1 MRTRRGP
8 QPGSRPDGQISAL
21 RRTLGDSAD
30 APRLLHTIRGVGFM
44 LDAPPDP
51 PKTRIYTRSVP
62 RP

>member
-44 LDAPPDP
+44 LDGPPDP
-51 PKTRIYTRSVP
+51 P
-62 RP
+62 